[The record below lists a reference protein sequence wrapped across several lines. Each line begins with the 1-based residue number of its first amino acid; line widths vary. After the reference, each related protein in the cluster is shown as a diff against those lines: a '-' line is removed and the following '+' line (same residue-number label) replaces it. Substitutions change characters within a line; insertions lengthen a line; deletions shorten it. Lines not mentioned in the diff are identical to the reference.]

1 MMFQTKFKKEIPYLC
16 TPIVGTTREELLY
29 ELEQIKAKEPDLIE
43 WRVDFFRDIHDF
55 NAVVKISQALKKIV
69 PHIPLLLTIRSVEE
83 GGNPTGLTREQTVK
97 LLTYICQNS
106 SVEIIDYEM
115 ANDEEDIKQVRKVAE
130 EEGKLLILSYHDF
143 ANTPTNEELISFI
156 KKAESF
162 GADVAKLAVMP
173 NNHGDVLRLLE
184 VTDQARLFSKIP
196 VATMSLNSLGA
207 VSRMIGWIFGSV
219 IVFTVGAKSSAPGQ
233 IPIEKM
239 REILTLMKDY
249 QQT

>member
-1 MMFQTKFKKEIPYLC
+1 MFQTKFKKEIPYLC
-16 TPIVGTTREELLY
+16 TPIVGTTREELLE
-29 ELEQIKAKEPDLIE
+29 ELDKIRAKEPDLIE
-43 WRVDFFRDIHDF
+43 WRVDFFQDIHDF
-55 NAVVKISQALKKIV
+55 NAVVEISHALKKVV
-69 PHIPLLLTIRSVEE
+69 PDIPLLLTLRSVEE
-83 GGNPTGLTREQTVK
+83 GGNPTSLTKEEILK
-97 LLTYICQNS
+97 LLTYICKNS
-106 SVEIIDYEM
+106 PVEMIDYEM
-115 ANDEEDIKQVRKVAE
+115 ANDEGDIRQVRLAAE

-143 ANTPTNEELISFI
+143 AKTPTNDELISFI
-156 KKAESF
+156 KKAEAF

-184 VTDQARLFSKIP
+184 VTEQARHFSKIP

-239 REILTLMKDY
+239 REILALMKDY
-249 QQT
+249 QQA